1 MKKISFIAI
10 VVFITAIS
18 TGCFTTATV
27 RTVPAHVDVTVYTV
41 IPIAPPP
48 VVVTT
53 GPGYIVQ
60 PSPRYVWIDGY
71 WLWDPYRATYTWVN
85 GYWSRAPY
93 TGAIWVPGYWEY
105 RPAGYV
111 WIGPTWLPRGY
122 SMPYGYY
129 DGRYDYFGRP
139 VYYPRPPVYASGNR
153 GGYSYSYDHRP
164 QYTGREYSSYSDE
177 NNRGTS
183 GRTPIGRDGGT
194 QGRNPTGQDE
204 GSGRTTTQP
213 TQNEGG
219 GRTPT
224 TQPTQNEGS
233 GRTPTTKPTQNE
245 GSGRTPTT
253 QPTQP
258 TQNQGGT
265 PGRTPTTQPTQNQEN
280 PRQNPP
286 SGGNTGG
293 RR

>member
-1 MKKISFIAI
+1 MKKISLIAI
-10 VVFITAIS
+10 IAFITAIS

-27 RTVPAHVDVTVYTV
+27 QTVPANVEVTVYQV
-41 IPIAPPP
+41 IPVAPAPI
-48 VVVTT
+48 VVTT

-60 PSPRYVWIDGY
+60 PGPRYVWIDGY

-85 GYWSRAPY
+85 GYWARAPY

-122 SMPYGYY
+122 SLPYGYY

-139 VYYPRPPVYASGNR
+139 VYYPQPVYASGGR

-164 QYTGREYSSYSDE
+164 QYTGREYSSYYDE
-177 NNRGTS
+177 NNRGGTS
-183 GRTPIGRDGGT
+183 GRNPIQNDGSGGRTPS
-194 QGRNPTGQDE
+194 GQDQ
-204 GSGRTTTQP
+204 GSGGRTPSGQDQGSGGRTPSGQDQGSGGRTPNVQP
-213 TQNEGG
+213 TQNDGG
-219 GRTPT
+219 TP
-224 TQPTQNEGS
+224 
-233 GRTPTTKPTQNE
+233 
-245 GSGRTPTT
+245 GRTPTT

-265 PGRTPTTQPTQNQEN
+265 SGRTPSTQPTKEQNN

-286 SGGNTGG
+286 SGGNKGG